1 MENYEHGKR
10 FHPFKQKGRG
20 TDDFFRGMRFFL
32 ASDGTDLIIIVE
44 NPRYIINKCVE
55 EDMVRNL
62 KYCYEEYSDPI
73 LILTRIATNIQA
85 ENMMSL
91 KSYIIHG

>member
-1 MENYEHGKR
+1 
-10 FHPFKQKGRG
+10 
-20 TDDFFRGMRFFL
+20 MRFFL
-32 ASDGTDLIIIVE
+32 ASDGTDLIIITVE
-44 NPRYIINKCVE
+44 NPGYIINKCVE